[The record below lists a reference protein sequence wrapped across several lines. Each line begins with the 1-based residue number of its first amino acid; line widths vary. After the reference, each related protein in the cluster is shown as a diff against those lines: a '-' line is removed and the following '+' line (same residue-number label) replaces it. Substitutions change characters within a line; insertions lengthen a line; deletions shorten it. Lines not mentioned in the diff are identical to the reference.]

1 MTRPDA
7 VQPQGPT
14 DLLCPRCRAAL
25 FEGKA
30 GPVTVLGCAAC
41 GGVWLSNELSQRVVE
56 RMDAALLTL
65 ADRAAAAGRGE
76 VDASGTAYCPHDG
89 LPLSRVTAKGVSLDV
104 CASHGTWFDA
114 GELRRVAEAFDGPR
128 RAAAASFTPMF
139 VPPAA
144 SSWSSSSSSSSAD
157 GSAGTDALVGL
168 FALAVMVVIDST
180 SSSDD

>member
-41 GGVWLSNELSQRVVE
+41 GGVWLSNELSQRVVD
-56 RMDAALLTL
+56 RMDESLLAL
-65 ADRAAAAGRGE
+65 ADRASAAGRGK

-89 LPLSRVTAKGVSLDV
+89 LPLTRLTIKGVSLDV

-128 RAAAASFTPMF
+128 RAAAASFTPRYVSSF
-139 VPPAA
+139 PPSPGGSA
-144 SSWSSSSSSSSAD
+144 SSGDAAV
-157 GSAGTDALVGL
+157 AGGEAILGL
-168 FALAVMVVIDST
+168 FLLAATVATGSG
-180 SSSDD
+180 SSDD